1 MINKKAT
8 RQYTALIC
16 LFSLMGA
23 LLLGC
28 GASDNQ
34 TANRNTAAP
43 AAGSAASTQTLET
56 APTRAYTDY
65 KGHTVNIPMAPGRIA
80 YFGENYGDL
89 LVLGV
94 QAVGTSTSMI
104 EGKVYE
110 KQVQN
115 VSDLGFPIDL
125 EKSLALQP
133 DLIITSNTDEK
144 QYTALT
150 KIAPTIMFDTFAPIN
165 ERLLLLGDIVN
176 KKKAAEDWLAQYK
189 IKEAEMWTKLHENGV
204 KAGETAS
211 VFTYYPGDR
220 LFVMGRTGLSQI
232 LYEKNGLKPTAPI
245 QKALDE
251 DKGFVQISQEVI
263 GQYAGDR
270 IFILSTPSSEA
281 RQSTEQLMK
290 SKLWLQLPAVKQ
302 GHVYI
307 QDIGKTESDA
317 STREWLLK
325 ELPKLIK

>member
-1 MINKKAT
+1 MVNKNSTINKNST

-16 LFSLMGA
+16 LFFLMGA

-34 TANRNTAAP
+34 TASSNTT
-43 AAGSAASTQTLET
+43 ASTKTSEAAT
-56 APTRAYTDY
+56 TRDYTDY
-65 KGHTVNIPMAPGRIA
+65 KGHTVNIPTTPVRIA

-89 LVLGV
+89 LVLDV
-94 QAVGTSTSMI
+94 KAIGTSTSMI

-115 VSDLGFPIDL
+115 VADLGFPINL
-125 EKSLALQP
+125 EKTLELQP
-133 DLIITSNTDEK
+133 DLIITADTDEK
-144 QYTALT
+144 QYAALT
-150 KIAPTIMFDTFAPIN
+150 KIAPTIMFDTFAPLN
-165 ERLLLLGDIVN
+165 ERLLHLGDIVN

-189 IKEAEMWTKLHENGV
+189 IKEAEMWTKLHAEGV

-220 LFVMGRTGLSQI
+220 LFAMGRTGLSQI
-232 LYEKNGLKPTAPI
+232 LYEKNGFKPTPLI

-270 IFILSTPSSEA
+270 IFILRTPSSEA
-281 RQSTEQLMK
+281 QQSTEQLMK

-302 GHVYI
+302 GRVYT

-317 STREWLLK
+317 STREWLLE

>member
-1 MINKKAT
+1 MINKNSTINKKPT
-8 RQYTALIC
+8 RQYTSLIY

-28 GASDNQ
+28 GASDNNQ
-34 TANRNTAAP
+34 TANSNTAASTKTSE
-43 AAGSAASTQTLET
+43 AAT
-56 APTRAYTDY
+56 TRAYTDY
-65 KGHTVNIPMAPGRIA
+65 KGHTVDIPTTPGRIA

-104 EGKVYE
+104 EGKIYE
-110 KQVQN
+110 KKVQN

-125 EKSLALQP
+125 EKTLALQP
-133 DLIITSNTDEK
+133 DLIITADTDEK
-144 QYTALT
+144 QYAALS
-150 KIAPTIMFDTFAPIN
+150 KIAPTIMFDTFAPLN
-165 ERLLLLGDIVN
+165 ERLVHLGDIVN
-176 KKKAAEDWLAQYK
+176 KKKTAEDWLVQYK
-189 IKEAEMWTKLHENGV
+189 IKEAEMWSKLQAKGV
-204 KAGETAS
+204 KPGETAS

-220 LFVMGRTGLSQI
+220 LFVMARTGLSQI
-232 LYEKNGLKPTAPI
+232 LYEKNGLKPTPLI

-251 DKGFVQISQEVI
+251 DKGFVQLSQEVI

-281 RQSTEQLMK
+281 QQSTEQLMK

-302 GHVYI
+302 GHVYM

-317 STREWLLK
+317 STREWLLE

>member
-1 MINKKAT
+1 MINKNFT

-28 GASDNQ
+28 GASGNNQ
-34 TANRNTAAP
+34 GTDSSTTAATKTSE
-43 AAGSAASTQTLET
+43 AAT
-56 APTRAYTDY
+56 TRAYTDY
-65 KGHTVNIPMAPGRIA
+65 KGHKVYIPTTPGRIA

-94 QAVGTSTSMI
+94 QAVGTSTSML

-110 KQVQN
+110 KKVKN

-125 EKSLALQP
+125 EKTLALQP
-133 DLIITSNTDEK
+133 DLIITADTDEK
-144 QYTALT
+144 QYAALT
-150 KIAPTIMFDTFAPIN
+150 KIAPTIMFDTFAPLN
-165 ERLLLLGDIVN
+165 ERLVHLGDILN
-176 KKKAAEDWLAQYK
+176 KKKTAEDWLAQYK
-189 IKEAEMWTKLHENGV
+189 IKEAEMWSKLQAKGV
-204 KAGETAS
+204 KPGETAS

-220 LFVMGRTGLSQI
+220 LFVMARTGLSQI
-232 LYEKNGLKPTAPI
+232 LYEKNGLKPTPLI

-263 GQYAGDR
+263 GEYAGDR
-270 IFILSTPSSEA
+270 IFILNIPSSEA

-302 GHVYI
+302 GHVYM

-317 STREWLLK
+317 STREWLLE

>member
-1 MINKKAT
+1 MKPV
-8 RQYTALIC
+8 RQYTVLLG

-23 LLLGC
+23 LMLGC
-28 GASDNQ
+28 GTSDKQ
-34 TANRNTAAP
+34 TTAGNTP
-43 AAGSAASTQTLET
+43 TSSAESTTSTKTSDVAST
-56 APTRAYTDY
+56 RSYTDY
-65 KGHTVNIPMAPGRIA
+65 KGHTVNIPTTPQRIA

-125 EKSLALQP
+125 EKALALQP
-133 DLIITSNTDEK
+133 DLIITADTDEK
-144 QYTALT
+144 QYAALT
-150 KIAPTIMFDTFAPIN
+150 KIAPTIMFDTFAPLN
-165 ERLLLLGDIVN
+165 ERLLHLGDIVD

-189 IKEAEMWTKLHENGV
+189 IREAEMWTKLHAKGV
-204 KAGETAS
+204 KSGETAS

-220 LFVMGRTGLSQI
+220 LFAMGRTGLSQI
-232 LYEKNGLKPTAPI
+232 LYEKDGLKPTPPI

-251 DKGFVQISQEVI
+251 DKGFVQFSQEVI

-270 IFILSTPSSEA
+270 IFILRTPSSEA
-281 RQSTEQLMK
+281 QQSTEQLMK
-290 SKLWLQLPAVKQ
+290 SKLWLQLPAVQQ

-317 STREWLLK
+317 STREWLLE

>member
-1 MINKKAT
+1 MTNKKST

-28 GASDNQ
+28 GASDKQ
-34 TANRNTAAP
+34 TASSNTT
-43 AAGSAASTQTLET
+43 ASTTSKAAT
-56 APTRAYTDY
+56 TRAYTDY
-65 KGHTVNIPMAPGRIA
+65 KGHTVNIPTTPGRIA

-104 EGKVYE
+104 EGKIYE
-110 KQVQN
+110 KKVQN

-125 EKSLALQP
+125 EKTLALQP
-133 DLIITSNTDEK
+133 DLIITADTDEK
-144 QYTALT
+144 QYAALT
-150 KIAPTIMFDTFAPIN
+150 KIAPTIMFDTFAPLN
-165 ERLLLLGDIVN
+165 DRLLHLGDIVN
-176 KKKAAEDWLAQYK
+176 KKKAAEDWLTQYK
-189 IKEAEMWTKLHENGV
+189 IKEAEMWTKLHAQGV
-204 KAGETAS
+204 KSGETAS

-220 LFVMGRTGLSQI
+220 LFVMARTGLSQI
-232 LYEKNGLKPTAPI
+232 LYEENGLKPTPLI

-251 DKGFVQISQEVI
+251 DKGFVQLSQEVI

-281 RQSTEQLMK
+281 QQSTEQLMK

-302 GHVYI
+302 GHVYM

-317 STREWLLK
+317 STREWLLE